1 MKEFKR
7 FVVNMIVF
15 ITVLPV
21 VILLLLI
28 ALWAAV
34 LNPIIELLVNSNFKP
49 YGWLDKM
56 NDFYHFLKNL
66 L

>member
-1 MKEFKR
+1 MNEFKR
-7 FVVNMIVF
+7 IFVNMIVF
-15 ITVLPV
+15 ITSLPV

-28 ALWAAV
+28 ALWVAV
-34 LNPIIELLVNSNFKP
+34 LNPIIGLLVNSNFKP

-56 NDFYHFLKNL
+56 NDLYHYLKNL

>member
-1 MKEFKR
+1 
-7 FVVNMIVF
+7 MIVF
-15 ITVLPV
+15 ITVFPV
-21 VILLLLI
+21 LILLLLI

-56 NDFYHFLKNL
+56 NDFYHFLKNGL
-66 L
+66 

>member
-7 FVVNMIVF
+7 FLVNMIVF
-15 ITVLPV
+15 ITLLPV

-28 ALWAAV
+28 ALWGAV
-34 LNPIIELLVNSNFKP
+34 LNPTIGLLVNSNFKP